1 MSIFAKTIGSKKTLS
16 VRFLE
21 NEETDVYVIGEYK
34 ISSQC
39 RNSVHCQHIVFL
51 NNGATKCVLNGKQ
64 IQEMLERKGLSH
76 PHFERFRLAKCP
88 EDRFRITKY
97 PEDEFLKAPTPAVK
111 SKNKDPPKET
121 VVVFD
126 SSEASTCC
134 LCCDV
139 CWLQ

>member
-1 MSIFAKTIGSKKTLS
+1 MSIFAKTTGSKNKLS

-39 RNSVHCQHIVFL
+39 RNSVLCQHIVFL
-51 NNGATKCVLNGKQ
+51 NNGATRCVLNGKQ

-76 PHFERFRLAKCP
+76 PHFERFR
-88 EDRFRITKY
+88 ITKY
-97 PEDEFLKAPTPAVK
+97 PEDEFLQAPSPVVQPKQKEAA
-111 SKNKDPPKET
+111 KDT
-121 VVVFD
+121 VVVFESAD
-126 SSEASTCC
+126 SSCC
-134 LCCDV
+134 LCCEV